1 VTGDAVRAARRV
13 LVVRTDSDGDVLL
26 AGPAVRAVAAHASVT
41 MLVSPAGEQAARL
54 LPGVDEVVVFRAP
67 WSGYRPP
74 PVDAVA
80 AADLVDRVRAGGFDA
95 AVVLTSW
102 HQSPLPAALLLRL
115 AGVPCIAAASEDYPG
130 SLLDLRFR
138 ADRSVP
144 GQVHEVEAMLALV
157 RAAGF
162 EPDPAEPDPLRLAV
176 RRPLPSLPLALSGSG
191 PTGPFVVVHPGASV
205 PSRAPAPLD
214 AARIVAELAARGRQV
229 VVTGSP
235 GERELTAAVAAAGQ
249 ALPIDERELTA
260 AVAAAGALDLG
271 GRSDLHT
278 LAAVLE
284 AAECVVV
291 GNTGPAHL
299 AAAVGTPVVSLF
311 APVVPLERWRPWGVP
326 ARVLGD
332 QHAPCSGSGAREC
345 PVPGH
350 PCLSIAPAVV
360 ADAVDELVARGS
372 PPTAVADAVGEP
384 AGSRPPAQQTP
395 GRSVVS
401 A

>member
-1 VTGDAVRAARRV
+1 MNGAVDDRRRV

-26 AGPAVRAVAAHASVT
+26 AGPAVRAVAAGADVT

-54 LPGVDEVVVFRAP
+54 LPGVDDVIVFRAP

-74 PVDAVA
+74 PVDADA
-80 AADLVDRVRAGGFDA
+80 AAVLVDRVRAGRFDA

-115 AGVPCIAAASEDYPG
+115 AGVPYIAAASEDYPG

-138 ADRSVP
+138 ADRSAP
-144 GQVHEVEAMLALV
+144 GQVHEAEAMLALA

-162 EPDPAEPDPLRLAV
+162 EPDPAEPDPTLLAV
-176 RRPLPSLPLALSGSG
+176 RRPLPRVPAELAG
-191 PTGPFVVVHPGASV
+191 PYVVVHPGASV
-205 PSRAPAPLD
+205 PARAPSPPD
-214 AARIVAELAARGRQV
+214 AAAVVAELVRRGRRV
-229 VVTGSP
+229 VVTGGP
-235 GERELTAAVAAAGQ
+235 GETALTASVAV
-249 ALPIDERELTA
+249 
-260 AVAAAGALDLG
+260 AGALDLG
-271 GRSDLHT
+271 GRTDLPA

-284 AAECVVV
+284 AASCVVV

-311 APVVPLERWRPWGVP
+311 APVVPVERWRPWGVP
-326 ARVLGD
+326 SRLLGD
-332 QHAPCSGSGAREC
+332 QGAPCRGSGAREC

-350 PCLSIAPAVV
+350 PCLSLPPSAV
-360 ADAVDELVARGS
+360 ADAVDELSPLGS
-372 PPTAVADAVGEP
+372 TSPSAAVFAPGP
-384 AGSRPPAQQTP
+384 QAQQIP